1 MDSSTSATPSS
12 TSDLRLHEIW
22 QYPVKS
28 LIGGTVA
35 TATLS
40 TDGMHGDRAWA
51 VRDEERGGIRGAKK
65 IGALMQLAARHADD
79 GGVVITLPGGREVH
93 SDDPQ
98 VHAALSEALDHR
110 VTLWPLQPASDLEHY
125 RRGAADS
132 PDIMVELRDIFGR
145 EVDEP
150 LPDLSKF
157 PEVIMEF
164 ESPPGTYLDAY
175 PLLLMSTSALAAL
188 GAALPESAI
197 DVRRFR
203 PNLVIDTG
211 ADAGHPEFEWI
222 GRRFAIGTAVI
233 EITVACPRCVMVTRE
248 INDELPADRAVLRHI
263 VRDLGQDV
271 GVYATVVQPGTI
283 SAGDRL
289 VDA

>member
-12 TSDLRLHEIW
+12 TPDLRLHEIW

-35 TATLS
+35 SAALT
-40 TDGMHGDRAWA
+40 TDGMQGDRAWA

-65 IGALMQLAARHADD
+65 IGALMQLAARHVDD
-79 GGVVITLPGGREVH
+79 GTVVITLPGGREVS

-98 VHAALSEALDHR
+98 VHAVLSEALDHR
-110 VTLWPLQPASDLEHY
+110 VTLWPLQPATDLAHY
-125 RRGAADS
+125 RRGAADN

-145 EVDEP
+145 ETDEP

-164 ESPPGTYLDAY
+164 ESPPGTYLDAF
-175 PLLLMSTSALAAL
+175 PLLVMTTSALAAL
-188 GAALPESAI
+188 AAALPDSAI
-197 DVRRFR
+197 DIRRFR
-203 PNLVIDTG
+203 PNLLVDTG
-211 ADAGHPEFEWI
+211 SAVGHPEFDWV
-222 GRRFAIGTAVI
+222 GRRFAIGSAVI
-233 EITVACPRCVMVTRE
+233 EIAVACPRCVMVTRE
-248 INDELPADRAVLRHI
+248 IDQHVPADRAVLRHI